1 MCGIVGF
8 ISKNNFAYLKNTL
21 PQAALSLSHRGPNDS
36 GLFFDPKAGMGLGHK
51 RLSVIDLSAA
61 GRQPMTS
68 NGVSIIY
75 NGEIY
80 NFKNIR
86 KTLEEYGHKFKS
98 NTDTEVVLKS
108 YLQWGVDCLKKFIG
122 MFAFAIWDGR
132 INRLFLARDRIGIK
146 PLYYHFSKGSF
157 LFASELK
164 ALMVFST
171 FKRDIDPDSIPLF
184 LHYLYIPAPK
194 TVFKN
199 TFKLLPG
206 HFLTYENNTI
216 KTHKYWQHPEMKVE
230 LSDSALNEEEKLQQL
245 DNLLTRAVSD
255 RLISDVPLGA
265 LLSGGI
271 DSSIVVALMQKV
283 NSSPVR
289 TFSIGFKE
297 KGYNEANWAAKVA
310 KHLGTDHTEL
320 YVKPKEAV
328 EVIPMLPGMYDE
340 PFADSSAIPSFLVSK
355 LTRLHVTV
363 ALSGD
368 GGDEQFSGY
377 VRYWSTKSAVKG
389 LRYIPLPVRRLI
401 SDLLKSIPLNWIES
415 CYLPFRNFLP
425 QPFRVANFQDK
436 WQKLTGMISQTLISE
451 LYRSAICYW
460 SKEELLSLIGKQV
473 PESQYEDTFKET
485 EGWQIISRLMRVD
498 QKTYLPD
505 AMLTKVDR
513 ASMAASLEVRVPLLD
528 HRIVEY
534 SSSLPEN
541 LKYRN
546 GTGKYILKRLLVKY
560 VPRKLFERPKMG
572 FGVPIGHWLRK
583 ELKDLL
589 LDYLSSERLKKEGL
603 FDHVIVENKIKKH
616 LSGRVNWQYQL
627 WALLMWEMW
636 REQWL
641 K

>member
-1 MCGIVGF
+1 MCGIIGF
-8 ISKNNFAYLKNTL
+8 ISKDNFNYFKRML
-21 PQAALSLSHRGPNDS
+21 PQAVLSLHHRGPDDS
-36 GLFFDPKAGMGLGHK
+36 GFFYDEKIGLGLAHR
-51 RLSVIDLSAA
+51 RLSIIDLSSA

-68 NGVSIIY
+68 DDVSIIY

-80 NFKNIR
+80 NFKKIR
-86 KTLEEYGHKFKS
+86 KILEEFGHKFKS

-108 YLQWGVDCLKKFIG
+108 YMQWGVDCLEKFIG

-132 INRLFLARDRIGIK
+132 KRRLFLARDRIGIK
-146 PLYYHFSKGSF
+146 PLYYHFSNGTF

-164 ALMVFST
+164 AFMAFNI
-171 FKRDIDPDSIPLF
+171 FNKDIDSDSIPLF
-184 LHYLYIPAPK
+184 LHYLYIPAPG

-206 HFLTYENNTI
+206 HFLIYENNTI
-216 KTHKYWQHPEMKVE
+216 KTNSYWQYPDVKGE
-230 LSDSALNEEEKLQQL
+230 LNNFELNEEEKLQQL
-245 DNLLTRAVSD
+245 DDILTQAVSD
-255 RLISDVPLGA
+255 RMISDVPLGA

-297 KGYNEANWAAKVA
+297 KGYNEAKWAAKVA
-310 KHLGTDHTEL
+310 RHLGTDHTEL
-320 YVKPKEAV
+320 YVTPKEAT

-340 PFADSSAIPSFLVSK
+340 PFADSSAIPTFLVSK
-355 LTRLHVTV
+355 LTRSHVTV

-368 GGDEQFSGY
+368 GGDEQFAGY
-377 VRYWSTKSAVKG
+377 VRYWSTKSIARG
-389 LRYIPLPVRRLI
+389 LQYFPVPVRGFI
-401 SDLLKSIPLNWIES
+401 SDLLKSIPLSWIES
-415 CYLPFRNFLP
+415 CYLPFRGILP
-425 QPFRVANFQDK
+425 QQFRVANFPDK
-436 WQKLTGMISQTLISE
+436 WQKLISLMRQTQISE
-451 LYRSAICYW
+451 LYRRTICLW
-460 SKEELLSLIGKQV
+460 SENELLDLIGARL
-473 PESQYEDTFKET
+473 PGSQYENTFRET
-485 EGWQIISRLMRVD
+485 EGQQIISRLMRVD

-528 HRIVEY
+528 HRVMEY
-534 SSSLPEN
+534 AASLPEN

-546 GTGKYILKRLLVKY
+546 GTGKYILKKLLAKY
-560 VPRKLFERPKMG
+560 VPGELFERPKMG
-572 FGVPIGHWLRK
+572 FGVPIDLWLRK

-603 FDHVIVENKIKKH
+603 FDHVIVEKKIKEH
-616 LSGRVNWQYQL
+616 MSGRINRQYQL

-641 K
+641 